1 MKEAEPDETVDIFAK
16 LGVQSLP
23 GDRWTS
29 RGYIERSHTGGPMIL
44 REFLYVDTDKV
55 RALLAQLDGGIAE
68 ESRETERKEKR
79 TTVGPRSA
87 AQHLQGTGSES
98 YTNKSLGDA
107 LFPMLEEALEAELL
121 LHDISDEASEENL
134 WSTGELKAKYP
145 PGSLVRI
152 TAPGSLFDTRYAA
165 SAFAAFGHVNVGLQG
180 IGASPSNQ
188 AQRTAKT
195 KSGQQNPKPAKK
207 TEGGTG
213 ELEDA
218 IPDFPA
224 IDGTDGNTLRSFVRI
239 AKGVFTPGL
248 HINLTPANGALV
260 SARLQEGR
268 QYLDTEAEI
277 LFARYGTERHEWT
290 LVGSIGSY
298 GTEETELPD
307 MDFHNPDG
315 SINRGEFAEA
325 MNAQMRNLGRIGF
338 IDLPQHPGFSLIPF
352 AVYRSIPRGARLVQ
366 TRP

>member
-1 MKEAEPDETVDIFAK
+1 
-16 LGVQSLP
+16 
-23 GDRWTS
+23 
-29 RGYIERSHTGGPMIL
+29 MIL

-79 TTVGPRSA
+79 TTIGPRSA

-107 LFPMLEEALEAELL
+107 LFPTLEESLESELL
-121 LHDISDEASEENL
+121 LHDISEEASDVDA
-134 WSTGELKAKYP
+134 WGSGSLKAKYP

-165 SAFAAFGHVNVGLQG
+165 AAFAAFGHVNVGLKG
-180 IGASPSNQ
+180 IGASPSSEP
-188 AQRTAKT
+188 QRTGKG
-195 KSGQQNPKPAKK
+195 KPGQQHLRSAKK
-207 TEGGTG
+207 GEGGPDQ
-213 ELEDA
+213 LEDA

-224 IDGTDGNTLRSFVRI
+224 VGGTDGNTLRSFVQI
-239 AKGVFTPGL
+239 SKGVFTPGL
-248 HINLTPANGALV
+248 HINMTPAKGSLI

-277 LFARYGTERHEWT
+277 LFARYGTERHDWT

-307 MDFHNPDG
+307 MNFYNAG
-315 SINRGEFAEA
+315 GNINRGLFAEA

-352 AVYRSIPRGARLVQ
+352 AVYRGIPRSTELVQ
-366 TRP
+366 TKP

>member
-1 MKEAEPDETVDIFAK
+1 
-16 LGVQSLP
+16 
-23 GDRWTS
+23 
-29 RGYIERSHTGGPMIL
+29 MIL

-68 ESRETERKEKR
+68 ESRETERRERK
-79 TTVGPRSA
+79 TTIGPRSA

-107 LFPMLEEALEAELL
+107 LFPMLEEALESELL
-121 LHDISDEASEENL
+121 LHDISEEASQVDL
-134 WSTGELKAKYP
+134 WRTGELKKKYP

-152 TAPGSLFDTRYAA
+152 TTLGSLFDTRYAA

-180 IGASPSNQ
+180 IGASPSEEV
-188 AQRTAKT
+188 QRTSKG
-195 KSGQQNPKPAKK
+195 KQPQQRPRPVKK
-207 TEGGTG
+207 AEGDNSQ
-213 ELEDA
+213 LEDA

-224 IDGTDGNTLRSFVRI
+224 VGGTDGNTLRSFVRI
-239 AKGVFTPGL
+239 SKGVFTPGL
-248 HINLTPANGALV
+248 HINLSPATGALV

-277 LFARYGTERHEWT
+277 LFARYGTEPHEWT

-307 MDFHNPDG
+307 MDFYHADG
-315 SINRGEFAEA
+315 SIDRGRFAEA

-352 AVYRSIPRGARLVQ
+352 AAYRTIPRRADLVQ

>member
-1 MKEAEPDETVDIFAK
+1 
-16 LGVQSLP
+16 
-23 GDRWTS
+23 
-29 RGYIERSHTGGPMIL
+29 MIL

-68 ESRETERKEKR
+68 ESRETERKERR

-107 LFPMLEEALEAELL
+107 LFPMLEEALESELL
-121 LHDISDEASEENL
+121 LHDISDDASEVDL
-134 WSTGELKAKYP
+134 WQTGELKIKYP
-145 PGSLVRI
+145 PGSLVRL

-165 SAFAAFGHVNVGLQG
+165 SAFASFGHVNVGLQG
-180 IGASPSNQ
+180 IGVSPSNGPQ
-188 AQRTAKT
+188 GTGKGKQSQQR
-195 KSGQQNPKPAKK
+195 PKPATKD
-207 TEGGTG
+207 ERGIVQ
-213 ELEDA
+213 LEDA
-218 IPDFPA
+218 IPDFPEVG
-224 IDGTDGNTLRSFVRI
+224 GTDGNTLRSFVRI
-239 AKGVFTPGL
+239 SKGVFTPGL
-248 HINLTPANGALV
+248 HINLTPASGSLV

-277 LFARYGTERHEWT
+277 LFARYGTEAHVWT

-307 MDFHNPDG
+307 MNFYRADG
-315 SINRGEFAEA
+315 SIDRGRFAEA

-352 AVYRSIPRGARLVQ
+352 AVYRTIPRGAELVQ
-366 TRP
+366 ARL

>member
-1 MKEAEPDETVDIFAK
+1 M
-16 LGVQSLP
+16 
-23 GDRWTS
+23 
-29 RGYIERSHTGGPMIL
+29 
-44 REFLYVDTDKV
+44 
-55 RALLAQLDGGIAE
+55 
-68 ESRETERKEKR
+68 
-79 TTVGPRSA
+79 TVGPRSA
-87 AQHLQGTGSES
+87 AQHLQGTGSEI

-107 LFPMLEEALEAELL
+107 LFPMLEESLETELL
-121 LHDISDEASEENL
+121 LHDISEEASEASL
-134 WSTGELKAKYP
+134 WESGEMKAKYP
-145 PGSLVRI
+145 PGSLVRL

-165 SAFAAFGHVNVGLQG
+165 SAFAAFGYVNVGLQG
-180 IGASPSNQ
+180 IGLSPSNEP
-188 AQRTAKT
+188 QRTGKGKQGQRPPRPT
-195 KSGQQNPKPAKK
+195 KRD
-207 TEGGTG
+207 EGDTAQ
-213 ELEDA
+213 LEDV

-224 IDGTDGNTLRSFVRI
+224 INGTDGNTLRSFVRI
-239 AKGVFTPGL
+239 AKGVFAPGL
-248 HINLTPANGALV
+248 HINLAPAKGALV

-307 MDFHNPDG
+307 MDFYNPDG

-352 AVYRSIPRGARLVQ
+352 AVYRTIPRGAELTP